1 MKTSLN
7 GLKPKNS
14 ACRLHVRRAYEVML
28 ASLFVLPAY
37 AEKVR
42 IIRELSDPQINN
54 VGPGAG
60 PLMAPAAAPAQP
72 VSYARPQGGVTQGE
86 GPKQT
91 SVQVANTAPPIA
103 ARIFVAPS
111 APPPPTQGAG
121 NTDTPVNAARTLPP
135 KSSPGQGTGQEKP
148 IMPGAGVA
156 LLPESSARLVVPS
169 STIPSTNLVNSQ
181 PTTPTG
187 GVAPA
192 LLAPAGASPALT
204 LGNDQNSSSANTA
217 VTLQP
222 TSPTRGNPTTEMSA
236 GTSAFASLAP
246 TMVEILPG
254 VQKLSESMRELPATR
269 QQSTEKDATTT
280 VNSDKCVPV
289 SLRPDSQRPGLSL
302 VDLTGDGLI
311 VSAVPDAHVQTVFTR
326 AGYGQIDLSQT
337 ARWCIKQ
344 AAARALVRPSAG
356 VGTSQAALLVQTGAG
371 LQLMSQDQW
380 LAHQA
385 SVKPLV
391 TAMALSPKLTKSS
404 KPTKLNKSTHRL
416 VAKRSSKP
424 VAGVAVSAARL
435 PTATS
440 KVSAGA

>member
-1 MKTSLN
+1 MNTLWTPFNGPNPIAKSAALN
-7 GLKPKNS
+7 VRQ
-14 ACRLHVRRAYEVML
+14 AC
-28 ASLFVLPAY
+28 LFVSIALTALPICAY
-37 AEKVR
+37 QAQDP
-42 IIRELSDPQINN
+42 LSYRNSETKK
-54 VGPGAG
+54 AG
-60 PLMAPAAAPAQP
+60 
-72 VSYARPQGGVTQGE
+72 S
-86 GPKQT
+86 
-91 SVQVANTAPPIA
+91 STAPVLVAQVIPRDPISGTPTPGDGFFTTPSPPPPA
-103 ARIFVAPS
+103 SIPASIPAPLS
-111 APPPPTQGAG
+111 APPLRAPAPPALVPPAPLPAPVNVPPTPASVSAPAPVAVPAPVSAPVPVSQPARPEPRPSVGPTSSGA
-121 NTDTPVNAARTLPP
+121 TT
-135 KSSPGQGTGQEKP
+135 S
-148 IMPGAGVA
+148 
-156 LLPESSARLVVPS
+156 LLPS
-169 STIPSTNLVNSQ
+169 N
-181 PTTPTG
+181 TTPS
-187 GVAPA
+187 P
-192 LLAPAGASPALT
+192 LAK
-204 LGNDQNSSSANTA
+204 
-217 VTLQP
+217 
-222 TSPTRGNPTTEMSA
+222 
-236 GTSAFASLAP
+236 
-246 TMVEILPG
+246 MVEILPG